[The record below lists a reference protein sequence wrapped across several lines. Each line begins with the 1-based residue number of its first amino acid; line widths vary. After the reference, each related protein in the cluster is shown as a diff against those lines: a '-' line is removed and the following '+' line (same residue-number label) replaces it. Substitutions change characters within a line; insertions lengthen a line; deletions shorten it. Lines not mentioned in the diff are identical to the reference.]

1 MRLAINVCQS
11 FQNQPWEEHSYFDEI
26 FTTLE
31 QRTINVIYG
40 FLRSVTPMPGML
52 KSAQVILSQKFFV
65 EFLVV
70 YYLDQNMS
78 IFRSD
83 FDKNCLKKKPQSYFS
98 KIGTEFITVIFNE
111 ICTMFFT
118 KEIRPF
124 LKFYV
129 PGKNYKHYKYNHFL
143 PKVIIYKVTYTFKC
157 LTICFTF
164 NDCLKLILL

>member
-11 FQNQPWEEHSYFDEI
+11 FQNQPWEQHSYFDDI

-70 YYLDQNMS
+70 YYLDSNMAQ
-78 IFRSD
+78 FRSD
-83 FDKNCLKKKPQSYFS
+83 FDKTCLKTNAQKYFS
-98 KIGTEFITVIFNE
+98 QMGNDFIKVIFND
-111 ICTMFFT
+111 ICKMFFT

-129 PGKNYKHYKYNHFL
+129 PGKKYKHYKYNHFL
-143 PKVIIYKVTYTFKC
+143 PKVRIYKVIYILKC
-157 LTICFTF
+157 LSICFTF
-164 NDCLKLILL
+164 NDCFKLILL